1 MAVEHFKRDDDGYK
15 QWTRVHPAGFVLTR
29 RRNDYSIHESG
40 CGAIFDVL
48 ADIRLTASEKVCGD
62 SRRELEQHAIATT
75 KLPPVGCEQCGS

>member
-1 MAVEHFKRDDDGYK
+1 MAVEFFKGDDNGYK
-15 QWTRVHPAGFVLTR
+15 QWTRAHPDGFVLTR

-48 ADIRLTASEKVCGD
+48 AATRLTAAEKVCGD

-75 KLPPVGCEQCGS
+75 KLRPVDCEQCGS